1 LTNNSVSFQS
11 QYSLPLGMGDLE
23 RFFVRDFFSSFAGRT
38 ALGYPDAGAAARTG
52 RPPTPWQKLAPT
64 MFEHL
69 VPAERGFPIRSP

>member
-38 ALGYPDAGAAARTG
+38 ALAATLTLA
-52 RPPTPWQKLAPT
+52 PLLALAAPTPWQKLAPT